1 MTKTDKL
8 KGKMREAGM
17 TIEKLAS
24 AVGLS
29 RTGLFNK
36 IHGKKEFLVSEVV
49 KICKILN
56 IDETEMQVIFFA
68 QLVD

>member
-8 KGKMREAGM
+8 QGKMREAGM
-17 TIEKLAS
+17 TIEKLAT

-36 IHGKKEFLVSEVV
+36 IHGKREFLVSEVA
-49 KICKILN
+49 KICKILD
-56 IDETEMQVIFFA
+56 IGDTEMQVIFFG
-68 QLVD
+68 

>member
-8 KGKMREAGM
+8 QGKMREAGM
-17 TIEKLAS
+17 TIEKLAT

-36 IHGKKEFLVSEVV
+36 IHGKREFLVSEVA
-49 KICKILN
+49 KICKLLDIG
-56 IDETEMQVIFFA
+56 DTEMQVIFFG
-68 QLVD
+68 